1 MPYRPTTF
9 RKKPR
14 EFKDFM
20 IIATAGHIDHGKTEL
35 IKAITGID
43 TDRLPE
49 EKNRGIS
56 IDLGFAYCTLPNG
69 KILGFVD
76 VPGHE
81 KFIKNMLAGVAGI
94 DLGLLVVAVDDG
106 VMQQTREH
114 LIIFDLLGIDKCIVA
129 LTKIDQASD
138 KRLTEVQKQ
147 VEDLFKESS
156 RSDCAIYP
164 VCAPKNVGVQT
175 LIEALGRY
183 ANTTYY
189 RIKDNYFRMAIDR
202 VFSLRGVGLIVT
214 GMVFSGTVFVSEKL
228 TLSSNGSSIRVR
240 KIRSNNLDSI
250 KTSAGDRCALNVTG
264 HGVSKHN
271 IKRGCW
277 LTHPELYVPTNRLD
291 VELHVLNTEN
301 RSLKHWTQTHLYIG
315 SDNIPARVAILS
327 GGSIAAGNNGFAQI
341 IIPRT
346 ILAVHGDRFV
356 LRDQS
361 TRRTVAGGTVL
372 DPYAPLRGR
381 AQPDRIAILNAMRG
395 DKTKEIL
402 KSLAELSATGVSIS
416 KFSVTHNLSKK
427 QIDSVIRSLS
437 LLRLGDTPNDCV
449 FTEKRLGELFD
460 RIITSARA
468 FHTLQPTFSGFTI
481 KNIQSSLNMV
491 FQKIMLQEVLKIL
504 VSDKKLI
511 ARGGR
516 YQLPGHNIF
525 VSRKDRE
532 LLTRAAKILAPDF
545 KPPPTLNEAAE
556 TLGIQPQV
564 LEKTLKIG
572 AKLGHFVVIDKN
584 RYLPYKLVEKFKDI
598 ARQLAS
604 QSTDGLFTTIEFRN
618 KVALG
623 RNFVILLLEYFD
635 QIGFTVRTGS
645 SRQIESH
652 VVDSKSIENK

>member
-1 MPYRPTTF
+1 
-9 RKKPR
+9 
-14 EFKDFM
+14 
-20 IIATAGHIDHGKTEL
+20 
-35 IKAITGID
+35 
-43 TDRLPE
+43 
-49 EKNRGIS
+49 
-56 IDLGFAYCTLPNG
+56 
-69 KILGFVD
+69 
-76 VPGHE
+76 
-81 KFIKNMLAGVAGI
+81 
-94 DLGLLVVAVDDG
+94 
-106 VMQQTREH
+106 
-114 LIIFDLLGIDKCIVA
+114 
-129 LTKIDQASD
+129 
-138 KRLTEVQKQ
+138 
-147 VEDLFKESS
+147 
-156 RSDCAIYP
+156 
-164 VCAPKNVGVQT
+164 
-175 LIEALGRY
+175 
-183 ANTTYY
+183 
-189 RIKDNYFRMAIDR
+189 
-202 VFSLRGVGLIVT
+202 
-214 GMVFSGTVFVSEKL
+214 
-228 TLSSNGSSIRVR
+228 
-240 KIRSNNLDSI
+240 
-250 KTSAGDRCALNVTG
+250 
-264 HGVSKHN
+264 
-271 IKRGCW
+271 
-277 LTHPELYVPTNRLD
+277 
-291 VELHVLNTEN
+291 
-301 RSLKHWTQTHLYIG
+301 LYIG

-361 TRRTVAGGTVL
+361 KRRTVAGGTVL

-381 AQPDRIAILNAMRG
+381 ARPDRIAILNAMRG

-402 KSLAELSATGVSIS
+402 KSLAELSATGVPIS

-437 LLRLGDTPNDCV
+437 LLRLGNAPNDCV

-460 RIITSARA
+460 RIITSAQA
-468 FHTLQPTFSGFTI
+468 FHTLHPTFSGFTI

-491 FQKIMLQEVLKIL
+491 FQKMMLQEVLKIL
-504 VSDKKLI
+504 VSDRKLI

-516 YQLPGHNIF
+516 YQLPDHNIF